1 MNQVTTVAAC
11 QAQAVAGGFNTFG
24 VQNGGECR
32 VGNAPPFN
40 KYGAATGC
48 GTLGTAWTNQVYQLV
63 SAGST
68 GAGFVAPT
76 ITDPLSYAVYN
87 GQTAQYSSSIG
98 PVNGGSTLDLWN
110 PSYTDT
116 RIPTMGYQLLATWST
131 PVVVSVISVMFQAA
145 SNDTVHGAKTL
156 NVFTNTM
163 AAGGTLVQSFPVPT
177 QANVV
182 QSFTLSAPMTTSVLM
197 LEFVPSGQYQ
207 VIVSNLSFA

>member
-1 MNQVTTVAAC
+1 
-11 QAQAVAGGFNTFG
+11 
-24 VQNGGECR
+24 
-32 VGNAPPFN
+32 
-40 KYGAATGC
+40 
-48 GTLGTAWTNQVYQLV
+48 
-63 SAGST
+63 
-68 GAGFVAPT
+68 
-76 ITDPLSYAVYN
+76 
-87 GQTAQYSSSIG
+87 
-98 PVNGGSTLDLWN
+98 
-110 PSYTDT
+110 
-116 RIPTMGYQLLATWST
+116 MGYQLLATWST